1 MGFPSVAMQSQSID
15 VGVGDFDL
23 RDLFTDEVRRKSSLP
38 ELVLALDLPLGLRRW
53 SIQEANVV
61 ELERPA
67 QLGERVRILGE
78 EDGVIIDVDF
88 QRSAIA
94 QESGG
99 EKIKVGQEEFSI
111 VKFGADK
118 EATAVVEH
126 VEHRVVNRRSG
137 KPAMRRRIQLPEF
150 SDLRALPA
158 ADRRP
163 RTLGRGG
170 VGVTIFNSPAPD
182 LGPI

>member
-1 MGFPSVAMQSQSID
+1 MGFASVAMQSQSID

-67 QLGERVRILGE
+67 QLGERVRILSE
-78 EDGVIIDVDF
+78 EDGVIIDVDL
-88 QRSAIA
+88 QWSAIA

-99 EKIKVGQEEFSI
+99 KKIKVGQEEFSI
-111 VKFGADK
+111 VKLGADK
-118 EATAVVEH
+118 QATAVVEH

-158 ADRRP
+158 ADRCP

-182 LGPI
+182 LSAI